1 MDEDMNLCLKQRV
14 ILKIST
20 INTEIILTCDPT
32 KQVFFNIAF
41 PLNI

>member
-32 KQVFFNIAF
+32 KQVF
-41 PLNI
+41 